1 MPFDSGALERLVGA
15 TGEGVGGV
23 WTGIRDVD
31 LPCGGS
37 DRPARRFRV
46 RADFVLSSL
55 QLVQSLRSLI
65 MSPFLS
71 TFLLG
76 SGVWLALLC
85 ALMGLGFAYYL
96 VRSVISCSPGND
108 RMRQVA
114 SAVEEGAKAYLHRQ
128 LVSVGLIAAVI
139 FVILIFARG
148 FYTSIGFLLG
158 GAYSMAAGYIGMRIA
173 VLSNSRTAQAAMT
186 SKHAALRVAFN

>member
-1 MPFDSGALERLVGA
+1 M
-15 TGEGVGGV
+15 
-23 WTGIRDVD
+23 
-31 LPCGGS
+31 
-37 DRPARRFRV
+37 
-46 RADFVLSSL
+46 
-55 QLVQSLRSLI
+55 

-76 SGVWLALLC
+76 SGIWLALLC

-108 RMRQVA
+108 RMRQIA
-114 SAVEEGAKAYLHRQ
+114 GAVEEGAKAYLHRQ

-186 SKHAALRVAFN
+186 SKHAALRVAFNGGAVTGLLCSRLDSITRLERRSWGARKGPLTVW